1 MANKEKGLATIPY
14 IAHEY
19 RLFKAYKREKR
30 LEGLLIISNLLWLI
44 IVILLLVG

>member
-19 RLFKAYKREKR
+19 RMNQAYKREKN
-30 LEGLLIISNLLWLI
+30 LKVTLIVSNILWLVTAILLI
-44 IVILLLVG
+44 VR